1 MKAPSLF
8 LVFGLLAGCSPPT
21 GEAPTPDANDTL
33 TPTDS
38 TASPAASPPASTA
51 TATGVVEVVDPAA
64 KTVTIAH
71 GPVAQLQ
78 WPAMTMTF
86 KAPDADLSS
95 LKIRCSRVI
104 RVHVDRNGRN
114 NYIDHTPVKA
124 QKSTSRRRIVA
135 AGTITDEAL
144 LEERRSTR
152 LAHG

>member
-71 GPVAQLQ
+71 GPVAQ
-78 WPAMTMTF
+78 
-86 KAPDADLSS
+86 
-95 LKIRCSRVI
+95 CS
-104 RVHVDRNGRN
+104 G
-114 NYIDHTPVKA
+114 PP
-124 QKSTSRRRIVA
+124 
-135 AGTITDEAL
+135 
-144 LEERRSTR
+144 
-152 LAHG
+152 